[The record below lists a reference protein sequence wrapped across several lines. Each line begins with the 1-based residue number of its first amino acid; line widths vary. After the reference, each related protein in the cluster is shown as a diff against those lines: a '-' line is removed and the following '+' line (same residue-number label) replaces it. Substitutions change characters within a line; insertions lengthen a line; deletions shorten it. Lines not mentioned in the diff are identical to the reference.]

1 MTDLSEIRALRQ
13 GGRHEEARQLLLQ
26 LTTRFPEDPIIQYET
41 ACVHDFLGQERAA
54 IPHYQAAI
62 HNGLSGEK
70 LRSAY
75 LGLGSTYRALGQYA
89 EAEQTLLEGLE
100 RFPEANEIKT
110 FLAMARYNL
119 GEYCDAVSLLLEL
132 IVETTSD
139 PDIKGYERAIRLYAQ
154 DLDQRWD

>member
-1 MTDLSEIRALRQ
+1 M
-13 GGRHEEARQLLLQ
+13 
-26 LTTRFPEDPIIQYET
+26 
-41 ACVHDFLGQERAA
+41 
-54 IPHYQAAI
+54 
-62 HNGLSGEK
+62 
-70 LRSAY
+70 RSAY

-110 FLAMARYNL
+110 FLAMARYNM